1 VIHGTPEA
9 VADQLL
15 RLGEEMF
22 LFYLLIA
29 PLSEGTFRLF
39 TERVLP
45 SSKGDQRQS
54 RAYTRWGPA
63 TPLNGRRRS
72 AGRPLREQLLRERR
86 GEDLSSSAA
95 PSARDRYGPGNGSAA
110 WPLLQAP
117 PLVPSTSSA
126 LVSASRRQ
134 IESADSRSS
143 GRRTFTLRIG
153 AAGLGG
159 RDRICHTRM
168 RSSVLR
174 NLFPLE
180 PGMAASI
187 FVESRYDP
195 RYDLVEALDG
205 RLFALAWSGSP
216 LRRALARVAGERVRR
231 RAWERL
237 GVGGAGDYARE
248 RPGLSARELNELAH
262 VDAALAKLPAISAAL
277 AEGRLG
283 WSKAR
288 LLCRVATAEDEGRW
302 LAAAGT
308 VSAAELAQ
316 QVRAI
321 DVGALEAGGAE
332 PCDEEGEREVLRIR
346 MPRRVKT
353 KWGDV
358 KRTVRR
364 VAGEWLPN
372 ETCVELV
379 AA

>member
-1 VIHGTPEA
+1 
-9 VADQLL
+9 
-15 RLGEEMF
+15 
-22 LFYLLIA
+22 
-29 PLSEGTFRLF
+29 
-39 TERVLP
+39 
-45 SSKGDQRQS
+45 
-54 RAYTRWGPA
+54 
-63 TPLNGRRRS
+63 
-72 AGRPLREQLLRERR
+72 
-86 GEDLSSSAA
+86 
-95 PSARDRYGPGNGSAA
+95 
-110 WPLLQAP
+110 
-117 PLVPSTSSA
+117 
-126 LVSASRRQ
+126 
-134 IESADSRSS
+134 
-143 GRRTFTLRIG
+143 
-153 AAGLGG
+153 
-159 RDRICHTRM
+159 
-168 RSSVLR
+168 
-174 NLFPLE
+174 
-180 PGMAASI
+180 MAASI

-216 LRRALARVAGERVRR
+216 LRRALARVAGELVRR

-237 GVGGAGDYARE
+237 GFARAGDYARE

-346 MPRRVKT
+346 VPRRVKT

-379 AA
+379 AAEVLSAIRLEVKPEALPPLAKKVHATAARSEVVPAPRPALPAPAPPSPFVEALVSSSARIPASSTGASAAQPRSSGASSPGSGRSSSRSSTRGAPPSSATGPSTPMRASGSASRRGRPGRCSGSSAPARSRPPSARPGARAVSRRPRPSCSCRSCSSRSPSPSSPPGSSARPG